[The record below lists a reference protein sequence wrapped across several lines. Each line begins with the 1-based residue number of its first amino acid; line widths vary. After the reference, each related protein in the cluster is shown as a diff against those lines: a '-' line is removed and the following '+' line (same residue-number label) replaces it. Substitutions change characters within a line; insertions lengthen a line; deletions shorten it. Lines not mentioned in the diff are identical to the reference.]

1 MALVWEHTENGDK
14 YEVRSAGTS
23 MRLYTNGVFHSQYSP
38 RHLFTGAVWDL
49 LTLPALFTGNDIDR
63 VLLLGVG
70 GGTAIH
76 QLNHLVSPNEI
87 VGVELIGIHLDIAR
101 RFFGVNYDN
110 VKLYH
115 DDAIKWLK
123 NDKQRFD
130 VVIDDVFIDGI
141 DDPLRPADTNEQWYR
156 PLMEHLTENGVL
168 IQNQI
173 SPEVAREQVRLN
185 ESLLKS
191 EFKSAILF
199 RTPSFENCIV
209 ALYKEA
215 VNVRSGRPRA
225 MNRIEKIARGHMR
238 KLEFSC
244 SQLF

>member
-1 MALVWEHTENGDK
+1 MALVWEHVENNDK

-38 RHLFTGAVWDL
+38 RHLFTGAVWDI
-49 LTLPALFTGNDIDR
+49 LTVPILFTDHIIKR

-76 QLNHLVSPNEI
+76 QLNRLVSPEEI
-87 VGVELIGIHLDIAR
+87 TGVELIGTHLEIAR
-101 RFFGVNYDN
+101 RFFDVNYDN

-115 DDAIKWLK
+115 DDAIEWLK
-123 NDKQRFD
+123 RNKERFD
-130 VVIDDVFIDGI
+130 VVIDDVFVDGV
-141 DDPLRPADTNEQWYR
+141 DDPLRPMETNDKWYR
-156 PLMEHLTENGVL
+156 PLGEHLTQHGVL

-173 SPEVAREQVRLN
+173 SPKVAREQVRLN

-199 RTPSFENCIV
+199 RVPTFENCIV
-209 ALYKEA
+209 ALYRDKVTVKA
-215 VNVRSGRPRA
+215 GRPLA
-225 MNRIEKIARGHMR
+225 MKRIEEIARGHMR
-238 KLEFSC
+238 KLDFSC

>member
-1 MALVWEHTENGDK
+1 MAIVWEHTEGGDK

-49 LTLPALFTGNDIDR
+49 LTVPALFAGRDIDR

-76 QLNHLVSPNEI
+76 QLNHLVSPGEI
-87 VGVELIGIHLDIAR
+87 VGVELIGTHLEIAR
-101 RFFGVNYDN
+101 RFFGINYDN
-110 VKLYH
+110 VKLHH
-115 DDAIKWLK
+115 DDAIRWLK
-123 NDKQRFD
+123 ENQERYD

-141 DDPLRPADTNEQWYR
+141 DDPLRPAETNEDWYR
-156 PLMEHLTENGVL
+156 PLADHVTEDGVL

-191 EFKSAILF
+191 EFRSAILF
-199 RTPSFENCIV
+199 RVPTFENCIV
-209 ALYKEA
+209 TLYRDT

-225 MNRIEKIARGHMR
+225 MKWIEKTARGHMR
-238 KLEFSC
+238 KLDFSC